1 VEARV
6 RGLFITIEGG
16 EGAGKSTQAMLL
28 ADRLREAGHQVL
40 ETREPGGTPAG
51 DRIRGLLLDPAA
63 RVSPLAELLLYE
75 ASRAQLVID
84 VILPALERGEAV
96 VCDRF
101 FDSTTAY
108 QAYGRG
114 LDPETVRTLNLVA
127 TSGLVPDATVVLVHD
142 LDAGLLRAT
151 RTGAD
156 RIEMESRDFHSR
168 VAEGFRNVAA
178 TEPDRVVT
186 VAGAGDPDD
195 VARRVWDALASLPA
209 TGARLGKP
217 RTA

>member
-1 VEARV
+1 M

-16 EGAGKSTQAMLL
+16 EGAGKSTQATLL
-28 ADRLREAGHQVL
+28 ADRLREAGHHVC

-75 ASRAQLVID
+75 ASRAQLVGE
-84 VILPALERGEAV
+84 VIAPALERGETV

-114 LDPETVRTLNLVA
+114 LDPETVRELNLTA
-127 TSGLVPDATVVLVHD
+127 TSGLVPDATVLLVHD

-151 RTGAD
+151 QGGAD
-156 RIEMESRDFHSR
+156 RIELESRDFHSL
-168 VAEGFRNVAA
+168 VAEGFRTVAVA
-178 TEPDRVVT
+178 EPDRVVT
-186 VAGAGDPDD
+186 VAGTGAPEE
-195 VARRVWDALASLPA
+195 VARRVWDALASLPPLR
-209 TGARLGKP
+209 ARLGKP

>member
-1 VEARV
+1 M

-16 EGAGKSTQAMLL
+16 EGAGKSTQATLL
-28 ADRLREAGHQVL
+28 ADRLRGAGHQVC

-75 ASRAQLVID
+75 ASRAQLVAE
-84 VILPALERGEAV
+84 VIAPALERGETV

-114 LDPETVRTLNLVA
+114 LDPETVRMLNLVA
-127 TSGLVPDATVVLVHD
+127 TSGLVPDATVLLVHD
-142 LDAGLLRAT
+142 LDEGLLRAT
-151 RTGAD
+151 QRGAD
-156 RIEMESRDFHSR
+156 RMELEPRDFHSL
-168 VAEGFRNVAA
+168 VAEGFRAIA
-178 TEPDRVVT
+178 TAEPDRVVT
-186 VAGAGDPDD
+186 VAGTGAPDD

-209 TGARLGKP
+209 LRTRLGKP
-217 RTA
+217 RTP

>member
-1 VEARV
+1 
-6 RGLFITIEGG
+6 
-16 EGAGKSTQAMLL
+16 
-28 ADRLREAGHQVL
+28 
-40 ETREPGGTPAG
+40 
-51 DRIRGLLLDPAA
+51 
-63 RVSPLAELLLYE
+63 
-75 ASRAQLVID
+75 VIA
-84 VILPALERGEAV
+84 PALERGETV

-127 TSGLVPDATVVLVHD
+127 TSGLVPDATVLLVHD

-156 RIEMESRDFHSR
+156 RIELESRDFHAR
-168 VAEGFRNVAA
+168 VAEGFRKIAA
-178 TEPDRVVT
+178 AEPDRVVT

-217 RTA
+217 RIA